1 MTGKKG
7 ICVLGSLNM
16 DLVCQV
22 ERLPQAGETV
32 TARSF
37 HTYTGGKGGN
47 QAVAAAKLGQKVSM
61 AACVGDDAYGAEYL
75 KVLGDLGVDTK
86 YVSVL
91 PDESTGVALIEV
103 DERGENRIAVVPGA
117 NARMDEARALEAHL
131 AFMHCDVLLLQMETP
146 VESAVAAAEIAHFA
160 GATVILDPAPAQ
172 PIPQRLLAACDY
184 VTPNETELTALTGMD
199 ASTAEAALLACRKLI
214 GMGAKAVINKRGE
227 EGALLV
233 TPTGQNLF
241 FGLRVQAVDTTA
253 AGDTFNA
260 AFAAGLMMGMTVHD
274 AICFANGAAAVSVT
288 GEGAQPAMPTLA
300 EAMAFVQ

>member
-16 DLVCQV
+16 DLVCNT
-22 ERLPQAGETV
+22 EEFPQPGQTV

-37 HTYTGGKGGN
+37 ATFTGGKGGN

-61 AACVGDDAYGAEYL
+61 VACAGDDAYGAEYL
-75 KVLGDLGVDTK
+75 KVLRDLGVDTK

-91 PDESTGVALIEV
+91 PDVSTGVALIEV
-103 DERGENRIAVVPGA
+103 DAKGENRIAVVPGA
-117 NARMDEARALEAHL
+117 NALMDEARALEAHL
-131 AFMHCDVLLLQMETP
+131 AFMHCDALLLQMETP
-146 VESAVAAAEIAHFA
+146 LESAIAAAEIAHFA
-160 GATVILDPAPAQ
+160 GATVIHDPAPAR
-172 PIPQRLLAACDY
+172 PIPERLLQACDY
-184 VTPNETELTALTGMD
+184 VTPNESELAALTGMD
-199 ASTAEAALLACRKLI
+199 ASTAEAALPACRRLLE
-214 GMGAKAVINKRGE
+214 MGAKAVINKRGE

-233 TPTGQNLF
+233 TPEGQNLF

-260 AFAAGLMMGMTVHD
+260 AFASGLNMGMSVHD

-288 GEGAQPAMPTLA
+288 GQGAQPAMPTLA